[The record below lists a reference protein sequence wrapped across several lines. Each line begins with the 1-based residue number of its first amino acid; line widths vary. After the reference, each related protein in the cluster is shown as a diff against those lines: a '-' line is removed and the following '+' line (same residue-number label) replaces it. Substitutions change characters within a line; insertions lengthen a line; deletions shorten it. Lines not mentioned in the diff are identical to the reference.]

1 MYHLV
6 LSSTPGGTLP
16 AISFMP
22 IAFGS
27 AGEVRHG

>member
-6 LSSTPGGTLP
+6 LSSLIGGTLP
-16 AISFMP
+16 ATSFMP

>member
-1 MYHLV
+1 MYQPV
-6 LSSTPGGTLP
+6 LNPTQGGTLP
-16 AISFMP
+16 ASPVML

>member
-6 LSSTPGGTLP
+6 LSSLIGALAAT
-16 AISFMP
+16 SFMP

-27 AGEVRHG
+27 AEDVRHG